1 VAPTLPAADDAE
13 EIIKTCVKTVY
24 ADSSAM
30 KWQDWL
36 PAHGFSKIKN
46 NDGSDK
52 NEADIHAM
60 DLLDV
65 NIGPY
70 YSELIGKTQTSK
82 KEDMA
87 TFIAFIMARLGANMA
102 ESYNERQIH
111 VCNQIMT
118 SDRTSMQDD
127 LLESLAVLRMNSKWF
142 LERKDIFQDVL
153 LHLDTGAMDDLS
165 VME

>member
-1 VAPTLPAADDAE
+1 VAQTLPAADAE
-13 EIIKTCVKTVY
+13 EILKTCVKKVF
-24 ADSSAM
+24 AHSSAM

-36 PAHGFSKIKN
+36 PAHGCSKIKN

-70 YSELIGKTQTSK
+70 YSELIGATQTSK

-87 TFIAFIMARLGANMA
+87 TFVAFIMARLGPNMA
-102 ESYNERQIH
+102 ESFNERQIH

-118 SDRTSMQDD
+118 SDRTSMHDD
-127 LLESLAVLRMNSKWF
+127 MLESLAVLRMNSKWF
-142 LERKDIFQDVL
+142 LERRDIFQDVL
-153 LHLDTGAMDDLS
+153 LHLDTGVMDDLS